1 MAEAVSALEFE
12 PLNGALGVEVRGLD
26 LSKPLP
32 SGDRRLLRQAYG
44 DHHLLYL
51 HCPGLSGDDQLAFAE
66 IYGPLFDERPGE
78 FLQYVSN
85 VRADRIIDEGALLF
99 HSDLAF
105 TPQPTLGLS
114 LFALEIPAS
123 GASTS
128 FANAER
134 AWARLPEALRARLDG
149 LHARHLFDLTTQ
161 RGDVPYRDAELPDR
175 EPRARHPVCL
185 RDPSSGRGILYVSHM
200 QTDRI
205 LELASAES
213 DALLEDLFA
222 EIYAPQN
229 VYEHQWGEG
238 DLLVW
243 NNLALQHARP
253 DMPEREARTLRRV
266 TLAREGVASQ
276 VESFGQAR

>member
-32 SGDRRLLRQAYG
+32 SGDRRLLLQAYR

-51 HCPGLSGDDQLAFAE
+51 HCPGLSGDAQLGFAE
-66 IYGPLFDERPGE
+66 IFGPPFDERPGE

-161 RGDVPYRDAELPDR
+161 RGDVPYRDAKLPDR

-185 RDPSSGRGILYVSHM
+185 RDSSSGRGILYVSRM

-205 LELASAES
+205 LELAPAES
-213 DALLEDLFA
+213 DALLEELFA
-222 EIYAPQN
+222 ELYAPQN
-229 VYEHQWGEG
+229 VYEHRWGEG

-253 DMPEREARTLRRV
+253 DMPDREARTLRRV
-266 TLAREGVASQ
+266 TLAREGVAGQ
-276 VESFGQAR
+276 VEGFGQAR